1 MAKFVFTTLSG
12 AVYSAEADTEYE
24 AKAKILKAHS
34 WIRSWDLQ
42 IRK

>member
-1 MAKFVFTTLSG
+1 MTKFVFTTLSG

-24 AKAKILKAHS
+24 AKVKILKS
-34 WIRSWDLQ
+34 CPWLRTWDLQ